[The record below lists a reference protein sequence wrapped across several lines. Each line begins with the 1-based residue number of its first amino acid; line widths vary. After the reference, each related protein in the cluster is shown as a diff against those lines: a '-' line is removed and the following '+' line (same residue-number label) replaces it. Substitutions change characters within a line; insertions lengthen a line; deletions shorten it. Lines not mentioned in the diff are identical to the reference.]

1 MNVQETL
8 KQIKILLGMEAK
20 PVKMKRVNLVDG
32 TPIEIDDVE
41 VGGKVMVVTDEE
53 TVVEAPAGSYELED
67 GAVLTV
73 DESGTIT
80 EVIPVEETTEETT
93 EEMVD
98 PLKVDPTAPATPTT
112 DEESPEATP
121 KPDADPVTEERIS
134 TLEEEVASVES
145 VVDEILDVLNVISVD
160 MKAYRQKLEEIA
172 SQPSTTPVFHQK
184 PEDTKL
190 STAEMRMAAIEKL
203 RKK

>member
-20 PVKMKRVNLVDG
+20 PIKMKRINLVDG
-32 TPIEIDDVE
+32 TPVEIDDVE

-80 EVIPVEETTEETT
+80 EVIPVEETEETT
-93 EEMVD
+93 EEMAD

-134 TLEEEVASVES
+134 TLEDEIANVET
-145 VVDEILDVLNVISVD
+145 VVDEILEVLNVISVD
-160 MKAYRQKLEEIA
+160 MKAYRQKVEEIA

>member
-20 PVKMKRVNLVDG
+20 PIKMKRINLVDG
-32 TPIEIDDVE
+32 TPVEIDDVE

-80 EVIPVEETTEETT
+80 EVIPVEESEETT
-93 EEMVD
+93 EEMAD
-98 PLKVDPTAPATPTT
+98 PVKVDPTAPATPTT

-134 TLEEEVASVES
+134 NLEDEIANVET
-145 VVDEILDVLNVISVD
+145 VVDEILEVLNVISVD
-160 MKAYRQKLEEIA
+160 MKAYRQKVEEIA